1 MRILALEL
9 SSARG
14 SIAWLENGAEL
25 FVQEFAND
33 RKHSGLFFEGLQRSI
48 ARFGKA
54 DRIVVGLGPGSYA
67 GTRIAIATA
76 LGLQAATGAEL
87 IGLSSICA
95 MPTDENQY
103 AVVGDARRQSC
114 YFARISERR
123 CIEGPVLCAREELE
137 KRIHSLVM
145 PVFSTETLPTM
156 DGVVINYPSAR
167 ILAQIAMREAI
178 SETSTPLEPM
188 YLREPHITEPRNLAR

>member
-33 RKHSGLFFEGLQRSI
+33 RKHSGLFFESLQRSI

-103 AVVGDARRQSC
+103 AVVGDARRQSY
-114 YFARISERR
+114 YFARISERH